1 MARDV
6 EASSSGASQVSVR
19 RDSSVSCLVRFAR
32 SMQRRFAFGSAVFW
46 NFVLALSR
54 GEELGTAYCQP
65 TDYGLDEVFISR
77 QVFEDLFVGG

>member
-1 MARDV
+1 
-6 EASSSGASQVSVR
+6 
-19 RDSSVSCLVRFAR
+19 
-32 SMQRRFAFGSAVFW
+32 MQRRFAFGSAVFW